1 VKASSVSPARL
12 CVLNAREPAPG
23 DYVLY
28 WMQQA
33 QRAEWNDALEYA
45 VELANELKVPVVA
58 GFGLIDDYPEA
69 NLRHY
74 LFMLEGLRETAAA
87 LERRGIGF
95 VLQHG
100 EPPAV
105 ALKLARHACAVVC
118 DRGYLRHQKAWRE
131 KVAEEAPCQV
141 VQVETEVV
149 VPVETASQ
157 KAEFAARTLRPRIHR
172 HLEEFLVSHRATP
185 VHHRADRLKL
195 PESLDLGDPAKLAH
209 RLKLDRSISSVSQF
223 FEGGATKAK
232 AIFRRFLT
240 RHLGH
245 YVENSNQP
253 QTDDISHMSP
263 YLHFGQISPVW
274 LAIEAEKHRA
284 EARDEVASYVEELI
298 VRRELAMNFVHFRE
312 DYDRYEC
319 LPEWARQTLAMHRA
333 DRRPH
338 HYTPRQLE
346 SAETHDPYWN
356 AAMREMRHTGFMHN
370 YMRMYWGK
378 KILEWSRTPE
388 AAYVAT
394 LALNNRYFLDGR
406 DPNSFGNVAWIFGQH
421 DRPWGERPIFGK
433 VRYMNAKG
441 LERKCDIRAYV
452 QKVDRLVA
460 SAG

>member
-1 VKASSVSPARL
+1 VKASRISPARL
-12 CVLNAREPAPG
+12 RVLNSRDFAAGE
-23 DYVLY
+23 YVLY

-45 VELANELKVPVVA
+45 IELGNELGVPVVA
-58 GFGLIDDYPEA
+58 GFGLMDDYPEA

-74 LFMLEGLRETAAA
+74 VFMLEGLREVAGA
-87 LERRGIGF
+87 LAKRGVGF

-100 EPPAV
+100 EPARV
-105 ALKLARHACAVVC
+105 ALKLARHARAVIC
-118 DRGYLRHQKAWRE
+118 DRGYLRHQKAWRRT
-131 KVAEEAPCQV
+131 VAEEATCRV

-149 VPVETASQ
+149 VPVETASS
-157 KAEFAARTLRPRIHR
+157 KAEFAARTIRPRLHR
-172 HLEEFLVSHRATP
+172 HLAEFLVAPKATP
-185 VHHRADRLKL
+185 VHHRADRLEL
-195 PESLDLGDPAKLAH
+195 PGSLDLADPEALAQTL
-209 RLKLDRSISSVSQF
+209 RLNRSIGAVTRF
-223 FEGGATKAK
+223 FEGGSSRAK
-232 AIFRRFLT
+232 AVFRRFLT
-240 RHLGH
+240 RHLAG

-263 YLHFGQISPVW
+263 YLHFGQVSPVW
-274 LAIEAEKHRA
+274 LALEAEKHRS
-284 EARDEVASYVEELI
+284 EARDDVASYVEELI

-312 DYDRYEC
+312 NYDRYEC
-319 LPEWARQTLAMHRA
+319 LPEWARLTLANHRA

-338 HYTPRQLE
+338 LYNLPQLE
-346 SAETHDPYWN
+346 AAETHDPYWN

-378 KILEWSRTPE
+378 KILEWSREPE
-388 AAYVAT
+388 AAYAAT
-394 LALNNRYFLDGR
+394 LELNNRWFLDGR

-433 VRYMNAKG
+433 VRYMNARG

-460 SAG
+460 VAG